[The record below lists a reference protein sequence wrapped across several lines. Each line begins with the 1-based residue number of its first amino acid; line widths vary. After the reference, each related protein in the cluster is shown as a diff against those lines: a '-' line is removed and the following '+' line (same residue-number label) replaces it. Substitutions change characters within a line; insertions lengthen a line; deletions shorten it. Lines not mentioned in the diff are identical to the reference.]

1 MAEPGYDA
9 AGSPIEVVPVVVL
22 SQVFTAR
29 PSSIPDIRDFV
40 RRCLAESPLT
50 DEGTRE
56 VGETVFRALLK
67 AAGPTGSIQVAF
79 RIFPEHVEV
88 DVLHSDQVI
97 QPPTMPGPPVSTIVP
112 AQVSPSESVHS
123 QLTQAAHLTQA
134 IRSAAAAAQP
144 DGPTVPDAPAVPRAP
159 GPHGAPA
166 YASGAAGPNAAGTP
180 GGTRDAGSLDGTRA
194 AGAQDGTRAAGSP
207 DGISPAGAPGGAS
220 RAGAP
225 GPGADEPSGSGLP
238 GGGLTDGTGL
248 PHGAGLPDGT
258 GLTGTGFAGG
268 RPDGGTGEHTR
279 AGAGA
284 ATFAE
289 WMSSALRREGLTQE
303 AAARQ
308 LGVSVKTVSRWV
320 GGATEPRMRDLRRIQ
335 ELFGEVPIP

>member
-1 MAEPGYDA
+1 VAEPGYDA
-9 AGSPIEVVPVVVL
+9 AGGPIEVVPVVVL

-50 DEGTRE
+50 DQGNRE

-88 DVLHSDQVI
+88 DVLHSDTVI
-97 QPPTMPGPPVSTIVP
+97 QPPTIPGPPTSTVIP
-112 AQVSPSESVHS
+112 AQVSPAEIVHS
-123 QLTQAAHLTQA
+123 YVTEP
-134 IRSAAAAAQP
+134 IRPGIPAQ
-144 DGPTVPDAPAVPRAP
+144 
-159 GPHGAPA
+159 
-166 YASGAAGPNAAGTP
+166 
-180 GGTRDAGSLDGTRA
+180 RD
-194 AGAQDGTRAAGSP
+194 
-207 DGISPAGAPGGAS
+207 
-220 RAGAP
+220 
-225 GPGADEPSGSGLP
+225 PGAD
-238 GGGLTDGTGL
+238 DGN
-248 PHGAGLPDGT
+248 
-258 GLTGTGFAGG
+258 G
-268 RPDGGTGEHTR
+268 RGDPLRGDQQAE
-279 AGAGA
+279 
-284 ATFAE
+284 TFAE